1 MQNDKGELR
10 MKRLLNILIIVCV
23 LLTASSL
30 KAEEELKPNIKVR
43 LSISADEDIKQ
54 KTESYLSRELRSLG
68 DVTVVEKGGDCK
80 LNIIVIDRVCLSI
93 SVTYENPSIPYIFV
107 LAETLS
113 KSLLEQLT
121 SHPESKFKQ
130 EVKQEIIMDN
140 ITSLVSVLEN
150 DGLLLSPKTWL
161 YTGSLDNLRSRC
173 EEIIVDFDSNYLK
186 EKRKAITK

>member
-1 MQNDKGELR
+1 MKILR
-10 MKRLLNILIIVCV
+10 IMTPIIICV

-93 SVTYENPSIPYIFV
+93 SVTYENPSIPYIFIV
-107 LAETLS
+107 AETLS

-121 SHPESKFKQ
+121 SHPDHPESKFKQ
-130 EVKQEIIMDN
+130 EVKQKIIMDS
-140 ITSLVSVLEN
+140 ITGLVSVLEN

>member
-1 MQNDKGELR
+1 MKILR
-10 MKRLLNILIIVCV
+10 IMTPIIICV

-130 EVKQEIIMDN
+130 EVKQKIIMDS
-140 ITSLVSVLEN
+140 ITGLVSVLEN